1 MKIMRKYEHTGLTVL
16 SLAVVR
22 DYLNQSNSLSLGS
35 AWEHKVHRYRLHFGP
50 DQIVECARFGE
61 VEVAVERYG
70 DTRRYSAHFE
80 SRTGRLLTI
89 DATKANRIVVEADN
103 KGGKTIPFI
112 QRVEELLKLQP
123 LPRRVFVTHGRSNI
137 WLKVARFIDK
147 ETGLHLESVE
157 LAEEPNKGRTVID
170 KLIEEGDEC
179 SYAVIVMTGDDFT
192 ADDKARA
199 RENVIHELGYFQG
212 RYGRERICIL
222 HEENVSI
229 PSNLGGVVYYGFPK
243 GEVRGTFA
251 DLQKE
256 LRQAFPVSSDED
268 VASV

>member
-1 MKIMRKYEHTGLTVL
+1 MKIMRKYGHTGSTVL

-22 DYLNQSNSLSLGS
+22 DYLNQSNSRSLGS
-35 AWEHKVHRYRLHFGP
+35 AWGHKVHRYWLHFGP
-50 DQIVECARFGE
+50 DQIVECASFGE
-61 VEVAVERYG
+61 VEDTVERYG
-70 DTRRYSAHFE
+70 DTRRYRAHFE
-80 SRTGRLLTI
+80 SITGRLLKI
-89 DATKANRIVVEADN
+89 DATTANRIVVEADN

-123 LPRRVFVTHGRSNI
+123 LPRRVFVTHGQSKAWI
-137 WLKVARFIDK
+137 EVARFIDK
-147 ETGLHLESVE
+147 ETELHLESVE

-192 ADDKARA
+192 TDDQARA

-212 RYGRERICIL
+212 RYGRDRICIL
-222 HEENVSI
+222 HEVNVNI
-229 PSNLGGVVYYGFPK
+229 PSNLGGVVYYRFPK
-243 GEVRGTFA
+243 GNVRGAFA

-256 LRQAFPVSSDED
+256 LRQAFPVSGDED
-268 VASV
+268 VG